1 MSKYKLEFL
10 MIFTK
15 PFSSGV
21 SDLDECAIHFHNDCN
36 VNALC
41 FNQPGTFQC
50 QCKPGYIDTSLDQ
63 VSFLKVIN
71 KTKIL
76 FSSLLLEGNVQIS
89 VVLILVKMEEN
100 VVDQTRWVNQSVFV
114 SVTRITASTAERD
127 VRLWTHFQFY
137 H

>member
-1 MSKYKLEFL
+1 

-50 QCKPGYIDTSLDQ
+50 QCKPGYTDTSLDQ
-63 VSFLKVIN
+63 VGFFKMIN

-89 VVLILVKMEEN
+89 VVLILVKMEES

-127 VRLWTHFQFY
+127 VRLWTRFQFY

>member
-1 MSKYKLEFL
+1 

-50 QCKPGYIDTSLDQ
+50 QCKPGYTDTSLDQ
-63 VSFLKVIN
+63 VSFLKMIN
-71 KTKIL
+71 KTKSL

-89 VVLILVKMEEN
+89 VVLILARMEEN
-100 VVDQTRWVNQSVFV
+100 AVDQTRSVNQSVFV

-127 VRLWTHFQFY
+127 VRLWTRFQFY

>member
-1 MSKYKLEFL
+1 

-50 QCKPGYIDTSLDQ
+50 QCKPGYTDTSLDQ
-63 VSFLKVIN
+63 VSFLKMIN

-89 VVLILVKMEEN
+89 VVLILAKMEEN
-100 VVDQTRWVNQSVFV
+100 AVDQTRSVNQSVFV

-127 VRLWTHFQFY
+127 VRLWTRFQFY

>member
-1 MSKYKLEFL
+1 

-50 QCKPGYIDTSLDQ
+50 QCKPGYTDTSLDQ
-63 VSFLKVIN
+63 VSFFKMIN

-89 VVLILVKMEEN
+89 VVLILVKMEES

-127 VRLWTHFQFY
+127 VRLWTRFQFY